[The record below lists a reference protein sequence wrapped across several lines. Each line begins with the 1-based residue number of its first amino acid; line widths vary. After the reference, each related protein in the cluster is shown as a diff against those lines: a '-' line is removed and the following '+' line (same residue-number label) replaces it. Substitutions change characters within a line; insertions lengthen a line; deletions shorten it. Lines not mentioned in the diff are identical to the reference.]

1 MNKFNTIFNNFC
13 TTLNEDVQL
22 PATNDANNNQI
33 TSVNTPNN
41 NRPTVDADFEVV
53 DSKNMNTTNSVS
65 DDELCEKIAK
75 HQMRL
80 LIKEYTSIE
89 HIINIIKNAQALHN
103 ANETTSEDKNTD
115 NSANNNNTN
124 DTPDN
129 NSDNTSNN
137 EQLNKQSTEL
147 LSRIK
152 TQLEELSNDS
162 SDESK

>member
-1 MNKFNTIFNNFC
+1 MNKFNTIFNNFY
-13 TTLNEDVQL
+13 TTLNEDIQL
-22 PATNDANNNQI
+22 PTTNDVNNNQI
-33 TSVNTPNN
+33 APVNTSNN
-41 NRPTVDADFEVV
+41 NQPTVDADFEVV
-53 DSKNMNTTNSVS
+53 DSKNMNTTNNMS

-75 HQMRL
+75 HQMKL
-80 LIKEYTSIE
+80 LIKEHISIE
-89 HIINIIKNAQALHN
+89 HIINIIKNAQVLHN

-115 NSANNNNTN
+115 NSVDNS
-124 DTPDN
+124 DN

-162 SDESK
+162 SDENK